1 MKIKPKY
8 YMLIAAFFLLCMFA
22 FPIWSINL
30 DAPQYPGGIGLKIWV
45 NKITGAEP
53 NDLQNINIMNH
64 YIGMQ
69 KIEPDAIPELKYMPI
84 IIIVMVVLAVLFAFI
99 NKWKLNAVWV
109 FLFMILGIVA
119 LYDFYLWEYD
129 YGHNLDSHAAIKIEG
144 MAYQPPFIGSK
155 QILNFVASSYPAL
168 GSLFMFLSMAIGGF
182 AVWLGFKEN
191 KKVKLN

>member
-8 YMLIAAFFLLCMFA
+8 YMLISAFLLLCMFT
-22 FPIWSINL
+22 FPLWSINL

-45 NKITGAEP
+45 NKITGAQP

-69 KIEPDAIPELKYMPI
+69 KIEPDAIPELSYMPI
-84 IIIVMVVLAVLFAFI
+84 IIIVMVVFAILLAFI
-99 NKWKLNAVWV
+99 NKWQLNAVWV
-109 FLFMILGIVA
+109 LLFAALGILA

-168 GSLFMFLSMAIGGF
+168 GALFMFLSMAIGGF
-182 AVWLGFKEN
+182 AVWLGFKE
-191 KKVKLN
+191 KKQIK